1 MNESCYRLGEFVK
14 AFWEAIGDSFGGG
27 RKRRKFLLVFIGV
40 LCKNGSVV
48 WLSLDF
54 LFCTEDDVMKANSFF
69 SRSLAPGLVLASILL
84 LSGASAFAADKINLI
99 YTARVMSQ
107 AYPWMAQDLGL
118 FKKYDLDVPVVFVT
132 PGAPSVAAILS
143 GDSEIAVIGAASIT
157 RPWVQGN
164 KDPVFVGEIKSL
176 LTHSIIAKPDIKRPE
191 QLKGKRIGVSR
202 IGSNPHYFAVQ
213 ALRHFGIDSREVSY
227 IQAGGAPE
235 TLAALVA
242 QGIDAAV
249 LTVPTDAQALKLGYH
264 YVVYGPDL
272 KIAYAATTLITR
284 RSIIAKRGPVIGRF
298 MRAMAEA
305 AKIMHTD
312 KDLTFKILGKYLR
325 IDDRTLLDAS
335 YNVEIKALEPRL
347 ALKHEGIQST
357 LDEIAPT
364 EPRAKTVKPQEMID
378 TRYLD
383 EMEKSGFFDQ
393 IWGGK
398 R

>member
-1 MNESCYRLGEFVK
+1 MANRLWQNG
-14 AFWEAIGDSFGGG
+14 
-27 RKRRKFLLVFIGV
+27 LMGV
-40 LCKNGSVV
+40 GWVV
-48 WLSLDF
+48 MLSTLM
-54 LFCTEDDVMKANSFF
+54 VQA
-69 SRSLAPGLVLASILL
+69 AP
-84 LSGASAFAADKINLI
+84 AADRILTL

-107 AYPWMAQDLGL
+107 AYPWIAQDAGL
-118 FKKYDLDVPVVFVT
+118 FRKYDLDIPLVFVT
-132 PGAPSVAAILS
+132 PGAPAVAAILS
-143 GDSEIAVIGAASIT
+143 GDSEVAVIGAASIT
-157 RPWVQGN
+157 RPVVQGN
-164 KDPVFVGEIKSL
+164 KDPVFIGGIKSL
-176 LTHSIIAKPDIKRPE
+176 LTHSIIAKTDIKRPE

-202 IGSNPHYFAVQ
+202 LGSNPHYFAVQ
-213 ALRHFGIDSREVSY
+213 ALRHFKIDQREVSF

-272 KIAYAATTLITR
+272 RIAYAATTFTTR

-312 KDLTFKILGKYLR
+312 REYTYKILEKYLR
-325 IDDRTLLDAS
+325 VDDRKLLEAS

-347 ALKHEGIQST
+347 AMKPEGFQSA

-364 EPRAKTVKPQEMID
+364 EPRAKAVKPQEMID
-378 TRYLD
+378 TRFLD
-383 EMEKSGFFDQ
+383 EMERSGFLDQ
-393 IWGGK
+393 IWAGK

>member
-1 MNESCYRLGEFVK
+1 V
-14 AFWEAIGDSFGGG
+14 SF
-27 RKRRKFLLVFIGV
+27 
-40 LCKNGSVV
+40 
-48 WLSLDF
+48 
-54 LFCTEDDVMKANSFF
+54 
-69 SRSLAPGLVLASILL
+69 
-84 LSGASAFAADKINLI
+84 
-99 YTARVMSQ
+99 
-107 AYPWMAQDLGL
+107 
-118 FKKYDLDVPVVFVT
+118 
-132 PGAPSVAAILS
+132 
-143 GDSEIAVIGAASIT
+143 
-157 RPWVQGN
+157 
-164 KDPVFVGEIKSL
+164 
-176 LTHSIIAKPDIKRPE
+176 
-191 QLKGKRIGVSR
+191 
-202 IGSNPHYFAVQ
+202 
-213 ALRHFGIDSREVSY
+213 

-284 RSIIAKRGPVIGRF
+284 RSIMAKRSPVIGRF

-312 KDLTFKILGKYLR
+312 KDYVYKIMEKYLR
-325 IDDRTLLDAS
+325 IDDRKLLEAS

-347 ALKHEGIQST
+347 TMKQEGFQST

-364 EPRAKTVKPQEMID
+364 EPRAKTVKPAEMID

-398 R
+398 K

>member
-1 MNESCYRLGEFVK
+1 MKSPTVTACLAFFLFV
-14 AFWEAIGDSFGGG
+14 SFGS
-27 RKRRKFLLVFIGV
+27 
-40 LCKNGSVV
+40 SVHDRFAV
-48 WLSLDF
+48 
-54 LFCTEDDVMKANSFF
+54 
-69 SRSLAPGLVLASILL
+69 
-84 LSGASAFAADKINLI
+84 AADKLNFI

-107 AYPWMAQDLGL
+107 SYPYIAQEAGL

-132 PGAPSVAAILS
+132 PGAPAVAAILS
-143 GDSEIAVIGAASIT
+143 GDSEVAQISAASIA
-157 RPWVQGN
+157 RPFVQGN
-164 KDPVFVGEIKSL
+164 KDPVFVAGIKSV
-176 LTHSIIAKPDIKRPE
+176 LTHSFLAKPDVKTPE

-227 IQAGGAPE
+227 IQTGGAPE

-242 QGIDAAV
+242 QAIDVAV

-264 YVVYGPDL
+264 YVIYGPDL
-272 KIAYAATTLITR
+272 RIAYLATGYSTR

-298 MRAMAEA
+298 VRAMAEA

-312 KDLTFKILGKYLR
+312 KEFTFKVLQKYLR
-325 IDDRTLLDAS
+325 VDDRSLLEAS

-347 ALKHEGIQST
+347 AIKLEGIQST

-364 EPRAKTVKPQEMID
+364 EPRAKTVKPQEMVD

-383 EMEKSGFFDQ
+383 EMEKSGFFEQ
-393 IWGGK
+393 LWGGK
-398 R
+398 K

>member
-1 MNESCYRLGEFVK
+1 MRTRWVKRL
-14 AFWEAIGDSFGGG
+14 IP
-27 RKRRKFLLVFIGV
+27 
-40 LCKNGSVV
+40 
-48 WLSLDF
+48 
-54 LFCTEDDVMKANSFF
+54 T
-69 SRSLAPGLVLASILL
+69 LL
-84 LSGASAFAADKINLI
+84 LSIISGALFAPAPASAADKLLTI

-107 AYPWMAQDLGL
+107 AYPWIAEEAGL
-118 FKKYDLDVPVVFVT
+118 FKKYDLEIPLVFVT
-132 PGAPSVAAILS
+132 PGAPAVAAILS
-143 GDSEIAVIGAASIT
+143 GDSEVAVIGAASIT
-157 RPWVQGN
+157 RPFVQGN
-164 KDPVFVGEIKSL
+164 KDPVIIGGIKSL
-176 LTHSIIAKPDIKRPE
+176 LTHSILAKPDIKRPE

-264 YVVYGPDL
+264 YVIYGPDL
-272 KIAYAATTLITR
+272 RIAYAATTFTTR
-284 RSIIAKRGPVIGRF
+284 RSIIAKREPVIGRF
-298 MRAMAEA
+298 MRAMAES

-312 KDLTFKILGKYLR
+312 KEYTYKVLGKYLR
-325 IDDRTLLDAS
+325 VDDRKLLEAS

-347 ALKHEGIQST
+347 AIKPEGLQST
-357 LDEIAPT
+357 LDEIAPVDS
-364 EPRAKTVKPQEMID
+364 RAKTIKPQEMVD

-383 EMEKSGFFDQ
+383 EMEKSGFMDQ
-393 IWGGK
+393 VWAGK

>member
-1 MNESCYRLGEFVK
+1 MVMLK
-14 AFWEAIGDSFGGG
+14 ALLIKSVPV
-27 RKRRKFLLVFIGV
+27 LLVILVCSG
-40 LCKNGSVV
+40 
-48 WLSLDF
+48 
-54 LFCTEDDVMKANSFF
+54 EA
-69 SRSLAPGLVLASILL
+69 RS
-84 LSGASAFAADKINLI
+84 ADKLNAI

-107 AYPWMAQDLGL
+107 AYPWIAEEAGL
-118 FKKYDLDVPVVFVT
+118 FKKYDLDVPLVFVT

-143 GDSEIAVIGAASIT
+143 GDSEVAVIGAASIT
-157 RPWVQGN
+157 RPVVQGN
-164 KDPVFVGEIKSL
+164 KDPVLIGGIKSI
-176 LTHSIIAKPDIKRPE
+176 LTHSILAKPDIKTPE

-264 YVVYGPDL
+264 YVIYGPDL
-272 KIAYAATTLITR
+272 RIAYAATTFTTR

-312 KDLTFKILGKYLR
+312 KDYTYKVLGKYLR
-325 IDDRTLLDAS
+325 IDDRKLLDAS

-347 ALKHEGIQST
+347 ALKIEGLQSA
-357 LDEIAPT
+357 LEEIAPT
-364 EPRAKTVKPQEMID
+364 DPRAKTFKPQEMID
-378 TRYLD
+378 TRFLD
-383 EMEKSGFFDQ
+383 EMEKSGFFEQ
-393 IWGGK
+393 LWAGRK
-398 R
+398 S

>member
-1 MNESCYRLGEFVK
+1 MLK
-14 AFWEAIGDSFGGG
+14 ALLIKSVPV
-27 RKRRKFLLVFIGV
+27 LLVILVCSG
-40 LCKNGSVV
+40 
-48 WLSLDF
+48 
-54 LFCTEDDVMKANSFF
+54 EA
-69 SRSLAPGLVLASILL
+69 RS
-84 LSGASAFAADKINLI
+84 ADKLNAI

-107 AYPWMAQDLGL
+107 AYPWIAEEAGL
-118 FKKYDLDVPVVFVT
+118 FKKYDLDVPLVFVT

-143 GDSEIAVIGAASIT
+143 GDSEVAVIGAASIT
-157 RPWVQGN
+157 RPVVQGN
-164 KDPVFVGEIKSL
+164 KDPVLIGGIKSI
-176 LTHSIIAKPDIKRPE
+176 LTHSILAKPDIKTPE

-264 YVVYGPDL
+264 YVIYGPDL
-272 KIAYAATTLITR
+272 RIAYAATTFTTR

-298 MRAMAEA
+298 IRAMAEA

-312 KDLTFKILGKYLR
+312 KDYTYKVLGKYLR
-325 IDDRTLLDAS
+325 IDDRKLLDAS

-347 ALKHEGIQST
+347 ALKIEGLQSA
-357 LDEIAPT
+357 LEEIAPT
-364 EPRAKTVKPQEMID
+364 DPRAKTFKPQEMID
-378 TRYLD
+378 TRFLD
-383 EMEKSGFFDQ
+383 EMEKSGFFEQ
-393 IWGGK
+393 LWAGRK
-398 R
+398 S

>member
-1 MNESCYRLGEFVK
+1 
-14 AFWEAIGDSFGGG
+14 
-27 RKRRKFLLVFIGV
+27 
-40 LCKNGSVV
+40 
-48 WLSLDF
+48 
-54 LFCTEDDVMKANSFF
+54 
-69 SRSLAPGLVLASILL
+69 LL
-84 LSGASAFAADKINLI
+84 LFSVLLLPNARLLAADKLTLI

-107 AYPWMAQDLGL
+107 SYPWIAHEAGL
-118 FKKYDLDVPVVFVT
+118 FKKYDLDVPLVFVT
-132 PGAPSVAAILS
+132 PGAPAVATILS
-143 GDSEIAVIGAASIT
+143 GDSEVIQQGAATLI
-157 RPWVQGN
+157 RPFVQGN
-164 KDPVFVGEIKSL
+164 RDLVFIGGIKSL

-213 ALRHFGIDSREVSY
+213 ALRQFGIESREVSY

-249 LTVPTDAQALKLGYH
+249 LTMPTDAQALKLGYH
-264 YVVYGPDL
+264 YVIYGPDL
-272 KIAYAATTLITR
+272 KIAYAATTFNSR
-284 RSIIAKRGPVIGRF
+284 RSILARRGPVIARF

-312 KDLTFKILGKYLR
+312 KEYIYKVLEKYLR
-325 IDDRTLLDAS
+325 IDDRKLLEAS
-335 YNVEIKALEPRL
+335 YNVEIKSLEPRL
-347 ALKHEGIQST
+347 AMKPEGFQSA

-364 EPRAKTVKPQEMID
+364 DPRAKTVKPQEMID

-383 EMEKSGFFDQ
+383 EMEKSGFFEQ

>member
-1 MNESCYRLGEFVK
+1 MKILRWF
-14 AFWEAIGDSFGGG
+14 
-27 RKRRKFLLVFIGV
+27 RRIVHSG
-40 LCKNGSVV
+40 C
-48 WLSLDF
+48 
-54 LFCTEDDVMKANSFF
+54 
-69 SRSLAPGLVLASILL
+69 LVLLATLIQPATTSQ
-84 LSGASAFAADKINLI
+84 AADKVNFL

-107 AYPWMAQDLGL
+107 ALPWIADDAGL

-143 GDSEIAVIGAASIT
+143 GDSEVAMIGAASIT
-157 RPWVQGN
+157 RPFVQGN
-164 KDPVFVGEIKSL
+164 KDPVFIGGIKSA
-176 LTHSIIAKPDIKRPE
+176 LTHSIIATPDIKRPE

-242 QGIDAAV
+242 KAIDAAV
-249 LTVPTDAQALKLGYH
+249 LTVPTDAQALRLGYH

-272 KIAYAATTLITR
+272 KIAYAATTLVTR
-284 RSIIAKRGPVIGRF
+284 RTIIAKRGPVIGRF

-312 KDLTFKILGKYLR
+312 KEFTYKILEKYLR
-325 IDDRTLLDAS
+325 VDDRKLLEAS

-347 ALKHEGIQST
+347 AMKLEGFQTT
-357 LDEIAPT
+357 LDEVAPT
-364 EPRAKTVKPQEMID
+364 DPRAKTIRPQEMID

-383 EMEKSGFFDQ
+383 EMDKSGFFEQ

-398 R
+398 K

>member
-1 MNESCYRLGEFVK
+1 MRTRCVER
-14 AFWEAIGDSFGGG
+14 
-27 RKRRKFLLVFIGV
+27 FIP
-40 LCKNGSVV
+40 
-48 WLSLDF
+48 
-54 LFCTEDDVMKANSFF
+54 
-69 SRSLAPGLVLASILL
+69 RLL
-84 LSGASAFAADKINLI
+84 LSLVAGALFAHTPATAADKLLTL

-107 AYPWMAQDLGL
+107 AYPWVAEEAGL
-118 FKKYDLDVPVVFVT
+118 FKKYDLDIPLIFVT
-132 PGAPSVAAILS
+132 PGAPAVAAILS
-143 GDSEIAVIGAASIT
+143 GDSEVAVIGAASIT
-157 RPWVQGN
+157 RPFVQGN
-164 KDPVFVGEIKSL
+164 KDPVIIGGIKSL

-264 YVVYGPDL
+264 YVIYGPDL
-272 KIAYAATTLITR
+272 RIAYAATTFTTR
-284 RSIIAKRGPVIGRF
+284 RSIVAKRELVIGRF
-298 MRAMAEA
+298 MRAMAES

-312 KDLTFKILGKYLR
+312 KEYTYKVLAKYLR
-325 IDDRTLLDAS
+325 IDDRKLLEAS

-347 ALKHEGIQST
+347 AIKLEGLQST
-357 LDEIAPT
+357 LEEIAPVD
-364 EPRAKTVKPQEMID
+364 PRAKTVKPQEMVA

-383 EMEKSGFFDQ
+383 EMEKSGFMDQ
-393 IWGGK
+393 LWGGK

>member
-1 MNESCYRLGEFVK
+1 VPVL
-14 AFWEAIGDSFGGG
+14 IIFGIA
-27 RKRRKFLLVFIGV
+27 LVP
-40 LCKNGSVV
+40 S
-48 WLSLDF
+48 
-54 LFCTEDDVMKANSFF
+54 
-69 SRSLAPGLVLASILL
+69 SI
-84 LSGASAFAADKINLI
+84 AAADRLYTI

-107 AYPWMAQDLGL
+107 TYPWIAEEAGL
-118 FKKYDLDVPVVFVT
+118 LKKYDLDIPLVFVT
-132 PGAPSVAAILS
+132 PGAPAVAAILS
-143 GDSEIAVIGAASIT
+143 GDSEVAVTGAASIT
-157 RPWVQGN
+157 RPIVQGN
-164 KDPVFVGEIKSL
+164 KDPVLIGVVKSM
-176 LTHSIIAKPDIKRPE
+176 LTHSILAKPEIKRPE

-227 IQAGGAPE
+227 IQTGGAPE
-235 TLAALVA
+235 TLASLVA

-272 KIAYAATTLITR
+272 KIAYAATTFTTL

-312 KDLTFKILGKYLR
+312 KEYIYKVLGKYLR
-325 IDDRTLLDAS
+325 IDDRKLLEAS

-347 ALKHEGIQST
+347 AIRPEGLQST

-364 EPRAKTVKPQEMID
+364 EPRAKNVKPQEMVD

-393 IWGGK
+393 LWAGK
-398 R
+398 K

>member
-1 MNESCYRLGEFVK
+1 
-14 AFWEAIGDSFGGG
+14 
-27 RKRRKFLLVFIGV
+27 
-40 LCKNGSVV
+40 
-48 WLSLDF
+48 
-54 LFCTEDDVMKANSFF
+54 
-69 SRSLAPGLVLASILL
+69 
-84 LSGASAFAADKINLI
+84 
-99 YTARVMSQ
+99 
-107 AYPWMAQDLGL
+107 
-118 FKKYDLDVPVVFVT
+118 
-132 PGAPSVAAILS
+132 
-143 GDSEIAVIGAASIT
+143 
-157 RPWVQGN
+157 
-164 KDPVFVGEIKSL
+164 
-176 LTHSIIAKPDIKRPE
+176 
-191 QLKGKRIGVSR
+191 
-202 IGSNPHYFAVQ
+202 
-213 ALRHFGIDSREVSY
+213 SY

-235 TLAALVA
+235 TLAALLA

-272 KIAYAATTLITR
+272 KIAYAATTFNTR
-284 RSIIAKRGPVIGRF
+284 RSIMAKRSPVIGRF

-312 KDLTFKILGKYLR
+312 KEFTYKIMEKYLLVK
-325 IDDRTLLDAS
+325 DRKLLEAS

-347 ALKHEGIQST
+347 ALKLEGFQST

-364 EPRAKTVKPQEMID
+364 DPRAKTVKPQEMID

>member
-1 MNESCYRLGEFVK
+1 MITRCVNG
-14 AFWEAIGDSFGGG
+14 AIP
-27 RKRRKFLLVFIGV
+27 
-40 LCKNGSVV
+40 
-48 WLSLDF
+48 
-54 LFCTEDDVMKANSFF
+54 T
-69 SRSLAPGLVLASILL
+69 LL
-84 LSGASAFAADKINLI
+84 LFILGGALFAAPVSAADKLFTL

-107 AYPWMAQDLGL
+107 AYPWIAVEAGL
-118 FKKYDLDVPVVFVT
+118 FKKYDLEIPLVFVT
-132 PGAPSVAAILS
+132 PGAPAVAAILS
-143 GDSEIAVIGAASIT
+143 GDSEVAVIGAASIT
-157 RPWVQGN
+157 RPFVAGN
-164 KDPVFVGEIKSL
+164 KEPVIIGGIKSL
-176 LTHSIIAKPDIKRPE
+176 LTHSILAKPDIKRPE

-213 ALRHFGIDSREVSY
+213 ALRHYGIDSREVSY

-272 KIAYAATTLITR
+272 RIAYAATTFTTR

-298 MRAMAEA
+298 IRAMAES

-312 KDLTFKILGKYLR
+312 KEYTYKVLAKYLR
-325 IDDRTLLDAS
+325 VDDRKLLEAS

-347 ALKHEGIQST
+347 AIRPEGLQST
-357 LDEIAPT
+357 LDEIAPVD
-364 EPRAKTVKPQEMID
+364 PRAKSIKPQEMVD

-383 EMEKSGFFDQ
+383 EMEKSGFMDQ
-393 IWGGK
+393 IWAGK
-398 R
+398 K

>member
-1 MNESCYRLGEFVK
+1 
-14 AFWEAIGDSFGGG
+14 
-27 RKRRKFLLVFIGV
+27 
-40 LCKNGSVV
+40 
-48 WLSLDF
+48 
-54 LFCTEDDVMKANSFF
+54 MKANSFF
-69 SRSLAPGLVLASILL
+69 PRSLAPSLVLAAILL
-84 LSGASAFAADKINLI
+84 LPGAPAFPADKINLI

-118 FKKYDLDVPVVFVT
+118 FKKYDLDVAVVFVT
-132 PGAPSVAAILS
+132 PGAPAVAAILS
-143 GDSEIAVIGAASIT
+143 GDSEVAVIGAASIT
-157 RPWVQGN
+157 RPFVQGN
-164 KDPVFVGEIKSL
+164 KDPVFIGGIKSL

-213 ALRHFGIDSREVSY
+213 ALRHFGIESREVSY

-272 KIAYAATTLITR
+272 KIAYAATTFNTR

-298 MRAMAEA
+298 MRAMAET

-325 IDDRTLLDAS
+325 IDDRALLDAS
-335 YNVEIKALEPRL
+335 YNVELKALEPRL

-378 TRYLD
+378 ARYLD

>member
-1 MNESCYRLGEFVK
+1 MLSM
-14 AFWEAIGDSFGGG
+14 
-27 RKRRKFLLVFIGV
+27 LLVH
-40 LCKNGSVV
+40 
-48 WLSLDF
+48 
-54 LFCTEDDVMKANSFF
+54 A
-69 SRSLAPGLVLASILL
+69 AP
-84 LSGASAFAADKINLI
+84 AADRILTL

-107 AYPWMAQDLGL
+107 AYPWIAQDAGL
-118 FKKYDLDVPVVFVT
+118 FRKYDLDIPLVFVT
-132 PGAPSVAAILS
+132 PGAPAVAAILS
-143 GDSEIAVIGAASIT
+143 GDSEVAVIGAASIT
-157 RPWVQGN
+157 RPVVQGN
-164 KDPVFVGEIKSL
+164 KDPVFIGGIKSL
-176 LTHSIIAKPDIKRPE
+176 LTHSIIAKTDIKRPE

-202 IGSNPHYFAVQ
+202 LGSNPHYFAVQ
-213 ALRHFGIDSREVSY
+213 ALRHFNIDQREVSF

-272 KIAYAATTLITR
+272 RIAYAATTFTTR
-284 RSIIAKRGPVIGRF
+284 RSIIAKRGAVIGRF

-312 KDLTFKILGKYLR
+312 REYSYKILEKYLR
-325 IDDRTLLDAS
+325 VDDRKLLEAS

-347 ALKHEGIQST
+347 AMKPEGFQSA

-364 EPRAKTVKPQEMID
+364 EPRAKAVKPQEMID

-383 EMEKSGFFDQ
+383 EMERSGFLDQ
-393 IWGGK
+393 IWAGK

>member
-1 MNESCYRLGEFVK
+1 MSFNWVQTIIGFV
-14 AFWEAIGDSFGGG
+14 ILI
-27 RKRRKFLLVFIGV
+27 FLSAV
-40 LCKNGSVV
+40 LDN
-48 WLSLDF
+48 
-54 LFCTEDDVMKANSFF
+54 
-69 SRSLAPGLVLASILL
+69 RSAV
-84 LSGASAFAADKINLI
+84 AADRLNFI

-107 AYPWMAQDLGL
+107 SYPYIAQEAGL
-118 FKKYDLDVPVVFVT
+118 FKKYDLEVPLVFVT
-132 PGAPSVAAILS
+132 PGAPAVAAILS
-143 GDSEIAVIGAASIT
+143 GDSEVAQIGAASIT
-157 RPWVQGN
+157 RPFVQGN
-164 KDPVFVGEIKSL
+164 KDPVFIAGVKSM

-191 QLKGKRIGVSR
+191 QLKGKKIGVSR

-213 ALRHFGIDSREVSY
+213 ALRHYGIDSREVSY

-272 KIAYAATTLITR
+272 RIAYAATTFNTR
-284 RSIIAKRGPVIGRF
+284 RSIIAKRGPVISRF

-312 KDLTFKILGKYLR
+312 KEFTFTVLQKYLR
-325 IDDRTLLDAS
+325 VDDRKLLETS
-335 YNVEIKALEPRL
+335 YNVEIKSLEPRL
-347 ALKHEGIQST
+347 AIKLAGIQST

-364 EPRAKTVKPQEMID
+364 EPRAKTVKPQEMVD

-383 EMEKSGFFDQ
+383 EMEKSGFFEQ
-393 IWGGK
+393 LWGTK

>member
-1 MNESCYRLGEFVK
+1 M
-14 AFWEAIGDSFGGG
+14 
-27 RKRRKFLLVFIGV
+27 
-40 LCKNGSVV
+40 
-48 WLSLDF
+48 
-54 LFCTEDDVMKANSFF
+54 
-69 SRSLAPGLVLASILL
+69 
-84 LSGASAFAADKINLI
+84 
-99 YTARVMSQ
+99 
-107 AYPWMAQDLGL
+107 
-118 FKKYDLDVPVVFVT
+118 
-132 PGAPSVAAILS
+132 AAILS

-157 RPWVQGN
+157 RPFVQGN
-164 KDPVFVGEIKSL
+164 KDPVFIGGIKSL

-213 ALRHFGIDSREVSY
+213 ALRHFGIESREVSY

-272 KIAYAATTLITR
+272 KIAYAATTFNTR

-312 KDLTFKILGKYLR
+312 KDYMYKIMGKYLR
-325 IDDRTLLDAS
+325 VDDR
-335 YNVEIKALEPRL
+335 KL
-347 ALKHEGIQST
+347 ARSELQRGNQST
-357 LDEIAPT
+357 GAET
-364 EPRAKTVKPQEMID
+364 RAKTRRHPVDARRDRADRAARQD
-378 TRYLD
+378 RQAAGDDRYAL
-383 EMEKSGFFDQ
+383 S
-393 IWGGK
+393 